1 MESSHLQ
8 SLSPPRQQSV
18 MIDVP
23 MHSGFLYRPASW
35 RIGSRER
42 APKHERDSLRSRSK
56 EGRPGSRKHR
66 RWTRSVELVSSLR
79 RVMSAQGEQNLPQ
92 DEDAVEEARQEYRP
106 SAFYRLLEHEGANAL
121 DAWAEAERKRELS
134 PRARPKMNTAKN
146 AAWLAEERRRH
157 VRRSFQDVWQY
168 VSHDESCRDLIAKL
182 EDQTQNAFGVCERT
196 EPAEETLQWL
206 LSWDGNQLV
215 SQSGAPPAE
224 EILLLGLDPVQR
236 KVVHQL
242 ARLIGLQSESRICES
257 EFALAS
263 QRKALALRPP
273 RSLKCRAGVVWAAPF
288 SVSEVLANVVES

>member
-1 MESSHLQ
+1 
-8 SLSPPRQQSV
+8 

-23 MHSGFLYRPASW
+23 MQSGFLYRPAAW

-42 APKHERDSLRSRSK
+42 APKQERDSLRSRSK
-56 EGRPGSRKHR
+56 EGRPGSRKNR

-121 DAWAEAERKRELS
+121 DAWAEAERKRDLS
-134 PRARPKMNTAKN
+134 PRARPKANTAKN

-168 VSHDESCRDLIAKL
+168 VSRDASCRDLVAKL
-182 EDQTQNAFGVCERT
+182 ENETQNAFGICQRE

-206 LSWDGNQLV
+206 LRWDGDQLV
-215 SQSGAPPAE
+215 SQSGTPPAE

-236 KVVHQL
+236 KVVHGL
-242 ARLIGLQSESRICES
+242 ARLIGLQSESTIYES
-257 EFALAS
+257 ELALAS

-273 RSLKCRAGVVWAAPF
+273 RSLKCRAGAVWVAPF